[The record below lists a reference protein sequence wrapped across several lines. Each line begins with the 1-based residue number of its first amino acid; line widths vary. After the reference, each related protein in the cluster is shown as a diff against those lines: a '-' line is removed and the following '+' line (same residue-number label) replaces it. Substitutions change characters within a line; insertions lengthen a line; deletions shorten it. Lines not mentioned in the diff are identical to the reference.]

1 MLGINF
7 FLKNNYLYAT
17 KHARGA
23 PWSTTFS
30 FVADVDGQEDVGRTK
45 H

>member
-23 PWSTTFS
+23 PGSTTFS
-30 FVADVDGQEDVGRTK
+30 SVADIDGQEDAVRTR